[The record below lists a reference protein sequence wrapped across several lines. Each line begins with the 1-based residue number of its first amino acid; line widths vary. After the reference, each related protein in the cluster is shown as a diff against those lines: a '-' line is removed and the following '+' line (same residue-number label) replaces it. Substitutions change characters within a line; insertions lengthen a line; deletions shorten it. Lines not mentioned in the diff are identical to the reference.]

1 MAGGK
6 SGGKKTKRHIDSQKI
21 ALLHDTT
28 LLRTLL
34 LLLI

>member
-1 MAGGK
+1 ML
-6 SGGKKTKRHIDSQKI
+6 THTPKI